1 MIDLRELERNF
12 EEVSGRLRSRGV
24 DERLLLE
31 VRELFE
37 ERRKLI
43 REIEQL
49 QQERNRLSKEIGK
62 LFREGNREE
71 GERLKGR
78 VTELKVKIEEL
89 ERLLKGVEER
99 LMEKGLQIPN
109 LPDPDV
115 PVGKDESENRVLEV
129 VGEPPKFQFE
139 PKSHDQL
146 GEELGWLD
154 FRRGVKLAKSRFVV
168 MKGEAARLERGLI
181 NFFLDHNRSFGYQEV
196 ALPYLTNRESLIGT
210 GQFPK
215 FEEEIFAVERDNLY
229 LIPTA
234 EVPLVNLF
242 RDEILELEEPIRL
255 TAYTPC
261 FRREAGSYGQDVK
274 GMIRQHQ
281 FDKVEIVAIT
291 KPEESDQIFEEMV
304 EVASSLL
311 EKLGLPY
318 RKVMLCTGDLG
329 FSAARTIDLE
339 VWLPSQRRYRE
350 ISSISNTREFQAR
363 RAKIRY
369 RTKKG
374 NRFVHTLNGS
384 SLAVGRTLVALMEN
398 YQQPDGTIKIP
409 EVLKPYL

>member
-12 EEVSGRLRSRGV
+12 EEISKGLKRRGV
-24 DERLLLE
+24 EERLLLE

-37 ERRKLI
+37 ERRRLI
-43 REIEQL
+43 RKIEQL
-49 QQERNRLSKEIGK
+49 KQERNRLSKEIGK
-62 LFREGNREE
+62 LFREGKREG
-71 GERLKGR
+71 GELLRGR

-99 LMEKGLQIPN
+99 LEEKGLQIPN
-109 LPDPDV
+109 IPDPDV
-115 PVGKDESENRVLEV
+115 PVGQDESENRILEV
-129 VGEPPKFQFE
+129 VGEPPQFPFP

-168 MKGEAARLERGLI
+168 MRGEAARLERGLI

-215 FEEEIFAVERDNLY
+215 FEEEIFAIERDNLY

-291 KPEESDQIFEEMV
+291 KPEESDAIFEEMV

-329 FSAARTIDLE
+329 FSAAKTIDLE

-409 EVLKPYL
+409 KVLKQYL